1 MGRHKK
7 APMTDYYGVLSL
19 NKSSSVADVTASFRK
34 LALKHH
40 PDRNPDDMTTAQ
52 RKLDEICE
60 AYEVLSNP
68 MHRAVY
74 DQHGSRGLTQGVAD
88 GRGGMIK
95 GTGKYKF
102 GQNGDSQTIFMRV
115 FGTDNPFAEIFQVS
129 KDFFDP
135 EYVEPTPVVLRK
147 DVECTLEEFS
157 VGAIK
162 IVCVDIPGCG
172 AFDVNVE
179 VKRGWADGTELT
191 MSAREIA
198 AESCPKEHYTTSCIF
213 TMRQAAHGLF
223 ERCGDDL
230 VHTASLSL
238 VQTLTGCALSIT
250 SLEGHELNVGVN
262 EVVNETTKITL
273 PGQGMPCITDP
284 SVRGD
289 LIVRFKPVYPK
300 HLNDNQKHLIK
311 SALFLPAEAKL
322 NETQQDALRMMRKA
336 FQFN

>member
-102 GQNGDSQTIFMRV
+102 GQNGDSQAIFMRV

-162 IVCVDIPGCG
+162 IVCVDIP
-172 AFDVNVE
+172 V
-179 VKRGWADGTELT
+179 
-191 MSAREIA
+191 
-198 AESCPKEHYTTSCIF
+198 SC
-213 TMRQAAHGLF
+213 
-223 ERCGDDL
+223 
-230 VHTASLSL
+230 
-238 VQTLTGCALSIT
+238 TLTQACNRWLIT
-250 SLEGHELNVGVN
+250 A
-262 EVVNETTKITL
+262 VV
-273 PGQGMPCITDP
+273 
-284 SVRGD
+284 
-289 LIVRFKPVYPK
+289 
-300 HLNDNQKHLIK
+300 
-311 SALFLPAEAKL
+311 
-322 NETQQDALRMMRKA
+322 
-336 FQFN
+336 